1 MCVKRRRRPSTHP
14 DFIVYDST
22 LSEFVEFDIPSFE
35 DATRLCMRLGLDWF
49 TWVQSYDGSR
59 LVVVMLIPDADD
71 LGVLLRTVEEW
82 GRQSGLEAISFELD
96 GRRYALELQDRPVAD
111 VAA

>member
-22 LSEFVEFDIPSFE
+22 LSELVEFDVPSFE
-35 DATRLCMRLGLDWF
+35 DATRLCRRLAPKWF
-49 TWVQSYDGSR
+49 SWVQTYDGSR
-59 LVVVMLIPDADD
+59 RVVVMLVPDAD
-71 LGVLLRTVEEW
+71 LGALLRTAEEW
-82 GRQSGLEAISFELD
+82 GRQSGLKAISFELD
-96 GRRYALELQDRPVAD
+96 GRRYALDMRGRPVSD